1 MSCPRL
7 YSMARARFLARRRRS
22 RHCTAGAPR
31 RASPRCNSI
40 KKKGAPC
47 GLTSEPSRAAVSSG
61 CRDGS
66 ISNFDLC
73 RILAPAAA
81 QTQSD
86 AFCRCG
92 PRDAADAGDMRPRD
106 RHRPRLILRIGL
118 QSSLGVCEAA
128 RVVQHDGRGF
138 AVMLKTE
145 NLLPKGGCRKGG
157 FRPAI
162 TVIFEPPPTPDNS
175 LVFG

>member
-1 MSCPRL
+1 RSDPF
-7 YSMARARFLARRRRS
+7 ARPGDRWLGDICAKRMTAWIAAPHQLENCRGAATNIEYALARELS
-22 RHCTAGAPR
+22 
-31 RASPRCNSI
+31 SI
-40 KKKGAPC
+40 KKKGAPW
-47 GLTSEPSRAAVSSG
+47 GLTSAPGRAAVSSG

-92 PRDAADAGDMRPRD
+92 SRDAADAGDMRPRD

-138 AVMLKTE
+138 AMMLK
-145 NLLPKGGCRKGG
+145 N
-157 FRPAI
+157 
-162 TVIFEPPPTPDNS
+162 
-175 LVFG
+175 